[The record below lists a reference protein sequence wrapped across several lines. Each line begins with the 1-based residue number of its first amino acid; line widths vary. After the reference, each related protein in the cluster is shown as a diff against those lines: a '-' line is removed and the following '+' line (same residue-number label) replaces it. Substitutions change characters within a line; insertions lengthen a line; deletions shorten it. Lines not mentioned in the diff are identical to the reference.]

1 MVDSPNKAHKLGGS
15 SPSQTH
21 HAALKQRLLI
31 ALHVQTEGPAEGE
44 LLLPVHQHQILAL
57 NEANFHP
64 LLVQAIKTNRQAQ
77 KTQHAQKAAAPVRTV
92 SLLLI
97 RLVQR
102 MLSNCW
108 REHLV

>member
-1 MVDSPNKAHKLGGS
+1 MLDSPNKAHKLGGS

-64 LLVQAIKTNRQAQ
+64 LLVRKPSRQKGKLKTHSMR
-77 KTQHAQKAAAPVRTV
+77 RR
-92 SLLLI
+92 LL
-97 RLVQR
+97 
-102 MLSNCW
+102 
-108 REHLV
+108 HL